1 MILILLIKKISFQKY
16 YFIQDAFYLF
26 QEAYGNVLLELHLD
40 YLDLNEIQS
49 NSDISKFSAYS
60 SEEEIE
66 IVFYPFS
73 SFSIEKIYKENGK
86 TKIILECLGKYKDT
100 IKEAIIKYK
109 NEFSSFENQISYSN
123 FYNDVQNSK
132 YLKLEDCLQVVYT
145 KITGK
150 PLNQYKS
157 GGINNNNNN
166 NDKDNDY
173 KLKET
178 VKNFVEDIFNWV
190 LNK

>member
-1 MILILLIKKISFQKY
+1 M
-16 YFIQDAFYLF
+16 
-26 QEAYGNVLLELHLD
+26 
-40 YLDLNEIQS
+40 DLNEIQS

-60 SEEEIE
+60 SEEE

-150 PLNQYKS
+150 PFSQYKNE
-157 GGINNNNNN
+157 GKNNNNNNN
-166 NDKDNDY
+166 NDKDNDNDNEY
-173 KLKET
+173 KLKQT